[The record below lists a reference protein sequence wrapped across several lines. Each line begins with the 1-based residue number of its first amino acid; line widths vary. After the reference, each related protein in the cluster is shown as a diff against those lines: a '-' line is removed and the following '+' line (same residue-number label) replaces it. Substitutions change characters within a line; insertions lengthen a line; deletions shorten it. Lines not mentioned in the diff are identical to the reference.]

1 MRWYVKRFIHHSL
14 QWNFHVI
21 YLLAYSKPVVFFY
34 LSRRKKIVEELFKT
48 SGILEDY
55 SCSVLCMFWLS
66 YPVTMLKHA
75 DCVHNRCLCCEY
87 SRFSLICNVLF
98 HFFCKLSDWS
108 SFPNPFS
115 RDWLYLKANKKAF
128 ILLLYKCLAFFLWWE
143 SFLPQK

>member
-1 MRWYVKRFIHHSL
+1 M
-14 QWNFHVI
+14 
-21 YLLAYSKPVVFFY
+21 
-34 LSRRKKIVEELFKT
+34 FKT

-98 HFFCKLSDWS
+98 HFFANCLIDRLFPTLSAEIDFILKQIKKLLFCYCTNAWHFFSDG
-108 SFPNPFS
+108 
-115 RDWLYLKANKKAF
+115 KAF
-128 ILLLYKCLAFFLWWE
+128 CLRNKYNTK
-143 SFLPQK
+143 LPSSSLKHTIYHKTQTQTTNCLDKPMCFDT